1 MSKQTIYLKDDIED
15 KIREVSNREGRPISE
30 VIRRRVES
38 SFRQEELID
47 RLESK
52 IDSIYA
58 ALQFLSAD
66 LGYTAGAMR
75 ASTRGMEAVRIEG
88 ATHENTVK
96 QTISSLGQKFKEKFE
111 D

>member
-1 MSKQTIYLKDDIED
+1 MAKQTIYLKDAIED
-15 KIREVSNREGRPISE
+15 KIREVANREGRPVSE

-66 LGYTAGAMR
+66 FGYTAGAMR
-75 ASTRGMEAVRIEG
+75 ASTRSIEAVRIEG

-96 QTISSLGQKFKEKFE
+96 HTIHALGKTFQEKQE
-111 D
+111 